1 MRLPADWGC
10 RQFLWRFQ
18 TSERRRWLTEHYA
31 FLGRTT
37 VYSAATAFGLPVFHD
52 RSDSIR
58 ARAAGG
64 VDSPVV
70 LPNRLGRLAVSVRL
84 LHAVR
89 LSDGAGS
96 TGAVRLLAAWHGGLC
111 CKSRVAALPGLPDRG
126 GRDVADDVRVA
137 PAELYSDNADAAQ
150 SAGVDH

>member
-18 TSERRRWLTEHYA
+18 TP
-31 FLGRTT
+31 GRTT
-37 VYSAATAFGLPVFHD
+37 VYYSAATAFGLPTFHD

-70 LPNRLGRLAVSVRL
+70 LPNRLGRLAVSVRV

-96 TGAVRLLAAWHGGLC
+96 TGAVRLLAAWHGGLRC
-111 CKSRVAALPGLPDRG
+111 QSRVAALPGLPDCSR
-126 GRDVADDVRVA
+126 RDVADDLRVA